1 MISTPIDPQFL
12 VGTLTAL
19 AMITVPVLAIVSS
32 LRVPLS
38 TTLNHALFDKGGG
51 ASGRVPSPL
60 LLPTALLTYTLRDW
74 RAESQP

>member
-1 MISTPIDPQFL
+1 LIPQFL

-38 TTLNHALFDKGGG
+38 TTLYHALFDKGGG
-51 ASGRVPSPL
+51 ASGWVPSPL
-60 LLPTALLTYTLRDW
+60 LLPIALLTYTRCDHHGSL
-74 RAESQP
+74 QP